1 MEADTGVFCLGVNK
15 SKDYINVQSWKKSK
29 SKIKKSSK
37 GFSMESSIPDL
48 SEFPSATARDRA
60 LGYCCNC
67 IADALKIS

>member
-1 MEADTGVFCLGVNK
+1 
-15 SKDYINVQSWKKSK
+15 
-29 SKIKKSSK
+29 
-37 GFSMESSIPDL
+37 MESSIPDL